1 MDTYMVEV
9 PHTSQECMQVM
20 NESINEKTIGKFEWG
35 CMSGEHTGFA
45 KVKAKSEEDA
55 KKIVSDVV
63 RRKARAVK
71 VTKISARDIKKTH
84 EM

>member
-9 PHTSQECMQVM
+9 PHTEQECTKVM
-20 NESINEKTIGKFEWG
+20 EQSINDKNIGKFEWG

-45 KVKAKSEEDA
+45 KVKARSEEEA

-71 VTKISARDIKKTH
+71 VTKISARDIKKAH
-84 EM
+84 E